1 MPHFIVEYA
10 ASLAHDIVPL
20 TLVEDA
26 CRAGQESGLFGPDD
40 IKGRAVPIEH
50 FLTAGTRQPFVHVDV
65 RLLPGRTNE
74 QKKDLAQRV
83 FDTLAA
89 RLPANVALSVEVN
102 ELHQASYIKRL

>member
-10 ASLAHDIVPL
+10 APIAHDIVPQ

-26 CRAGQESGLFGPDD
+26 CRAGEESGLFGPDD
-40 IKGRAVPIEH
+40 IKGRAHAVEH

-65 RLLPGRTNE
+65 RLLPGRTDE

-83 FDTLAA
+83 FDALAA
-89 RLPANVALSVEVN
+89 RLPANVALSVEVT
-102 ELHQASYIKRL
+102 ELHRASYTKRL